1 MLFRKYAGVIG
12 LFLVSAAYGQSDT
25 LRLTLK
31 QADSLFLTRN
41 LSLLAQKYSISEN
54 EANVIQAK
62 IWDLPNVT
70 INHNLYNPQSNKYL
84 EFSSASETMVQLQQ
98 LILIGGKRSKLV
110 SMARSNVQAA
120 QYQYQDLCR
129 NLKYQLRS
137 AFYSVYFTSQKL
149 KIYETEVPLLKQVV
163 AGYETMYPKGFV
175 SLKDVVRLKALLF
188 SLENDR
194 LGLIKQL
201 NNSEDT
207 LRLMLNE
214 RAARFVLPVA
224 NGQTIDS
231 LSLTKISLNVLLDS
245 ASHNRADLLYFQ
257 AQSAYHK
264 TDLSYQKSLNIPDP
278 SFIVGW
284 DHNGGFVKNY
294 NYVGLN
300 FDLPAWNKNRG
311 NIRAAEARVESS
323 KVVYDNYQLQ
333 VNLQVEQALKRALET
348 EKLFSTAGAG
358 FGDDFTKIIH
368 AATDNFLKHQ
378 LGLLEFVDLYE
389 SYKESQ
395 TSLIQLQSDRI
406 DAIENLNFTIGKPIL
421 N

>member
-1 MLFRKYAGVIG
+1 MLFRKYVGVIG
-12 LFLVSAAYGQSDT
+12 LFLVSVAYGQTDT
-25 LRLTLK
+25 LSLTLK

-41 LSLLAQKYSISEN
+41 LSLLAQKYNISEN

-70 INHNLYNPQSNKYL
+70 INHNLYNPQTNKYL
-84 EFSSASETMVQLQQ
+84 EISSASETMVQLQQ

-110 SMARSNVQAA
+110 SMARTNLQSS

-137 AFYSVYFTSQKL
+137 AFYNVYFTSQKL
-149 KIYETEVPLLKQVV
+149 QIYETEVPLLKQVV
-163 AGYETMYPKGFV
+163 TGYETMYPKGFV

-194 LGLIKQL
+194 LDLIKQL

-214 RAARFVLPVA
+214 RTARFIKPLSDTQVF
-224 NGQTIDS
+224 DS
-231 LSLTKISLNVLLDS
+231 LDIKKLSLQALLDS
-245 ASHNRADLLYFQ
+245 ASHNRADLLYYQ
-257 AQSAYHK
+257 AQSAFAK

-278 SFIVGW
+278 SFIIGW

-311 NIRAAEARVESS
+311 NIKAAAAREDLA
-323 KVVYDNYQLQ
+323 KANYDNYQLQ

-348 EKLFSTAGAG
+348 DKLYNNAGTG
-358 FGDDFTKIIH
+358 FGDDFTRIIH
-368 AATDNFLKHQ
+368 AATDNFVKHQ

-395 TSLIQLQSDRI
+395 TSLIQLRNDRI
-406 DAIENLNFTIGKPIL
+406 DAIENLSFTIGKPI